1 MTSTLAP
8 EESGTGFSRVPPQ
21 AVPAEQSVLGSMMLS
36 DAAAIECQNILR
48 PEDHFVPR
56 HQIIHQAILD
66 LRSRNEPSDP
76 IALTAA
82 LTKSGA
88 LSKVGGATYLH
99 DLIQAVDTPANGP
112 YHAQIVKEKA
122 VLRRL
127 AEAGVAITEAAFAGQ
142 GDSDEL
148 VAGAAQKIA
157 NVVEGSDQDHDFVLP
172 KDTLEGTLDIIDRA
186 KNGTGGLTGLSTGF
200 IDIDSLTSGLQPG
213 QMIVIAGR
221 PGMGKSTLAMDM
233 ARACAIEQNVPAA
246 FLSLEMGIDELN
258 LRLLSAESRVAMHHL
273 RSGSTTDE
281 DWERMARRVPDIQAA
296 PLYINDSANTL
307 GAIQAKLRRLKARE
321 PRLGLVVIDYM
332 QLITISGRRPESRER
347 EVSEIST
354 SLKRL
359 AKELQLPILTLAQL
373 NRGPESRTDKR
384 PTKADLRESGSIEQ
398 DADIVILLYRDDAY
412 TAESPR
418 AGEVDLIFD
427 KHRNGPTATIT
438 VASQLHYSRFVD
450 MAQT

>member
-1 MTSTLAP
+1 MTSTVAP
-8 EESGTGFSRVPPQ
+8 DEPDAGFSRIPPQ

-36 DAAAIECQNILR
+36 DSASIECQNILQ

-56 HQIIHQAILD
+56 HQIIHRMILE
-66 LRSRNEPSDP
+66 LRSKDQPSDP

-82 LTKSGA
+82 LTKSGDLA
-88 LSKVGGATYLH
+88 RIGGAAYLH
-99 DLIQAVDTPANGP
+99 ELIQAVDTPANGP

-148 VAGAAQKIA
+148 VADAAQKIA
-157 NVVEGSDQDHDFVLP
+157 TVVEGARQDDDFVLP
-172 KDTLEGTLDIIDRA
+172 RDTLEDTLDRVDQA
-186 KNGTGGLTGLSTGF
+186 KNGGGPTGLSTGF
-200 IDIDSLTSGLQPG
+200 TDIDALTSGLQPG
-213 QMIVIAGR
+213 QMIIIAGR
-221 PGMGKSTLAMDM
+221 PGMGKSTLAMDI
-233 ARACAIEQNVPAA
+233 ARACAIRQDIPAA
-246 FLSLEMGIDELN
+246 FVSLEMSVDELN
-258 LRLLSAESRVAMHHL
+258 MRLLSAECRVALHHL
-273 RSGSTTDE
+273 RSGTTTDE
-281 DWERMARRVPDIQAA
+281 DWERMARRVPAIQAA
-296 PLYINDSANTL
+296 PLYINESANTL

-332 QLITISGRRPESRER
+332 QLINLSGRRPESRER
-347 EVSEIST
+347 EVAEIST

-359 AKELQLPILTLAQL
+359 AKELQLPIITLAQL
-373 NRGPESRTDKR
+373 NRGPESRADKR
-384 PTKADLRESGSIEQ
+384 PTKADLRESGAIEQ

-450 MAQT
+450 MANM